1 MSQESETLLSTDKH
15 GKCLITSIRVIKDMV
30 MLVIK
35 DLFRGMMLKSKESHI
50 KIAGHSKCL
59 AISFVRKRNVRCFA
73 WNGKEEYYRKKEEL
87 YPIKPKTL
95 YFRYLN
101 CRFR

>member
-1 MSQESETLLSTDKH
+1 MSQESETLLSTHKQ

-59 AISFVRKRNVRCFA
+59 AISFIRKRNVHCFA
-73 WNGKEEYYRKKEEL
+73 WNWKEENYCKKGKL
-87 YPIKPKTL
+87 YPVKRQRL
-95 YFRYLN
+95 HFRYPN
-101 CRFR
+101 CRFE

>member
-1 MSQESETLLSTDKH
+1 MMTINAQTGEMLDRFDKSYK
-15 GKCLITSIRVIKDMV
+15 GRGDARYKGF
-30 MLVIK
+30 
-35 DLFRGMMLKSKESHI
+35 LFRGMMLKSKESHI

-59 AISFVRKRNVRCFA
+59 AISFIRKRNVRCFA
-73 WNGKEEYYRKKEEL
+73 WNGKKITVKKEEL

-95 YFRYLN
+95 HFRYLN